1 MASNSKK
8 VISINPEFFKIG
20 GKKKKDNKEK
30 EKKRKRRDND
40 ILSSSVNKGLKKN
53 LLNKLKEHQ
62 RKTTKD
68 KEKNNQLSELDE
80 NVDGELEKS
89 IDYLNDIVKKRKEKK
104 EKRKNTAKTLKKRR
118 DHETVSSTSISPQI
132 KLETSVVN
140 KENISLKQPKFGC
153 LKGGKLPTLRQY
165 NKTLKNRDEPKNDN
179 RPPVAFNDT
188 PVYNEPFDERQKNFG
203 KIKVNYNNVQN
214 KVPIATIL
222 PQTPLIIP
230 PPIPIIQPV
239 IQSSISEGIENIKN
253 YKKKKKKHKLKTIKR
268 KITLGKKH
276 GMVGVL
282 IKNRKTRKNI
292 KKEVTNLE
300 KKSMTN
306 IKRYLRK
313 HNLIKIGSPAPD
325 DVLRNI
331 YENSFLSGDIYNK
344 NPDTLLHNFMKA

>member
-8 VISINPEFFKIG
+8 VISINPEFFKIS
-20 GKKKKDNKEK
+20 GKKKKDKK
-30 EKKRKRRDND
+30 EKKKKRRDND

-62 RKTTKD
+62 KRKEKE
-68 KEKNNQLSELDE
+68 KEKNSQMSSLDE
-80 NVDGELEKS
+80 NVDDELEKS
-89 IDYLNDIVKKRKEKK
+89 IDYLNDIVKKRKAKK
-104 EKRKNTAKTLKKRR
+104 EKRKNKAKTLKKRR
-118 DHETVSSTSISPQI
+118 DHETINPTPVSPQL
-132 KLETSVVN
+132 KVETSVVN

-165 NKTLKNRDEPKNDN
+165 NKTLKNRDEPKNDS

-188 PVYNEPFDERQKNFG
+188 PVYKETFDERQKNFSN
-203 KIKVNYNNVQN
+203 IKVNYNNVP
-214 KVPIATIL
+214 KATIL
-222 PQTPLIIP
+222 PPVPIITP
-230 PPIPIIQPV
+230 PPIPIIQQATPP
-239 IQSSISEGIENIKN
+239 SIPLETNENIKKK
-253 YKKKKKKHKLKTIKR
+253 KKKKKKHKLKTVKR

-292 KKEVTNLE
+292 KKEVKNLE

-313 HNLIKIGSPAPD
+313 HNLIKIGTPAPD
-325 DVLRNI
+325 DILRNI
-331 YENSFLSGDIYNK
+331 YEDSFLSGDIYNK

>member
-8 VISINPEFFKIG
+8 VISINPEFFKIS
-20 GKKKKDNKEK
+20 GKKKKDKK
-30 EKKRKRRDND
+30 EKKKKRRDND
-40 ILSSSVNKGLKKN
+40 MLSSSVNKGLKKN

-62 RKTTKD
+62 KRKEKE
-68 KEKNNQLSELDE
+68 KEKNNQMAGLDE
-80 NVDGELEKS
+80 NVDDELEKS
-89 IDYLNDIVKKRKEKK
+89 IDYLNDIVKKRKERK
-104 EKRKNTAKTLKKRR
+104 EKRKSKAKTLKKRR
-118 DHETVSSTSISPQI
+118 DHESINSTPVSPQV
-132 KLETSVVN
+132 KVETNVVN

-153 LKGGKLPTLRQY
+153 LKGGKLPTFKQY

-188 PVYNEPFDERQKNFG
+188 PVYNESFDERQKNFTN
-203 KIKVNYNNVQN
+203 IKVNYNNIQN
-214 KVPIATIL
+214 KAPKATIL
-222 PQTPLIIP
+222 PSVPIITP
-230 PPIPIIQPV
+230 PPIPIIQQATPPP
-239 IQSSISEGIENIKN
+239 IPPETQESIKKK
-253 YKKKKKKHKLKTIKR
+253 KKKKKKHKLKTVKR

-313 HNLIKIGSPAPD
+313 HNLIKIGTPAPD
-325 DVLRNI
+325 DILRNI
-331 YENSFLSGDIYNK
+331 YESSFLSGDIYNK

>member
-20 GKKKKDNKEK
+20 GKKKKEKK
-30 EKKRKRRDND
+30 EKKKKRRDND
-40 ILSSSVNKGLKKN
+40 MLSSSVNKGLKKN
-53 LLNKLKEHQ
+53 LLNRLKEHQ
-62 RKTTKD
+62 RKKTKD
-68 KEKNNQLSELDE
+68 KEKNNQISDLDE
-80 NVDGELEKS
+80 NVDDELEKS

-104 EKRKNTAKTLKKRR
+104 EKRKNKAKTLKKRR
-118 DHETVSSTSISPQI
+118 DHETINSKSISPQI
-132 KLETSVVN
+132 KVETSVIN

-153 LKGGKLPTLRQY
+153 LKGGKLPTMRQY
-165 NKTLKNRDEPKNDN
+165 NKTLKNRDEPKNVN

-203 KIKVNYNNVQN
+203 KIKVNYNNVEN
-214 KVPIATIL
+214 KGPKATIL
-222 PQTPLIIP
+222 SPIPIITP
-230 PPIPIIQPV
+230 PPIPIIQSV
-239 IQSSISEGIENIKN
+239 IPSSIPSETETIKK
-253 YKKKKKKHKLKTIKR
+253 KKKKKKHKLKTIKR

-313 HNLIKIGSPAPD
+313 HNLIKIGTPAPD
-325 DVLRNI
+325 DILRNI
-331 YENSFLSGDIYNK
+331 YEDSFLSGDIYNK

>member
-8 VISINPEFFKIG
+8 VISINPEFFKIS
-20 GKKKKDNKEK
+20 GKKKKDKK
-30 EKKRKRRDND
+30 EKKKKRRDND
-40 ILSSSVNKGLKKN
+40 ILSSSVNKGLKKS

-62 RKTTKD
+62 RKKAKE
-68 KEKNNQLSELDE
+68 KEKNSQISSLDE
-80 NVDGELEKS
+80 NVDDELEKS
-89 IDYLNDIVKKRKEKK
+89 IDYLNDIVKKRKDKK
-104 EKRKNTAKTLKKRR
+104 EKRKNKAKTLKKRHG
-118 DHETVSSTSISPQI
+118 HENINSTISPQI
-132 KLETSVVN
+132 KVETSVVN

-188 PVYNEPFDERQKNFG
+188 PVYNETFDERQKNFS

-214 KVPIATIL
+214 KVPTATIL
-222 PQTPLIIP
+222 PSVPIVTP

-239 IQSSISEGIENIKN
+239 IPPPIPPETDENIKKK
-253 YKKKKKKHKLKTIKR
+253 KKKKKKHKLKTVKR

-292 KKEVTNLE
+292 KKEVANLE

-313 HNLIKIGSPAPD
+313 HNLIKIGTPAPD
-325 DVLRNI
+325 DILRNI
-331 YENSFLSGDIYNK
+331 YEDSFLSGDIYNK

>member
-8 VISINPEFFKIG
+8 VISINPEFFKIS
-20 GKKKKDNKEK
+20 GKKKKGGK
-30 EKKRKRRDND
+30 EKKKKRRDND

-62 RKTTKD
+62 KRKEKE
-68 KEKNNQLSELDE
+68 KEKNDQMSGLDE
-80 NVDGELEKS
+80 NVDDELEKS
-89 IDYLNDIVKKRKEKK
+89 IDYLNDIVKKRKAKK
-104 EKRKNTAKTLKKRR
+104 EKRKNKEKTLKKRR
-118 DHETVSSTSISPQI
+118 DHESVNSTPVSPQL
-132 KLETSVVN
+132 KVETSVVN

-165 NKTLKNRDEPKNDN
+165 NKTLKNRDEPKNVS
-179 RPPVAFNDT
+179 RPPVAFNNT

-214 KVPIATIL
+214 KVPTATIL
-222 PQTPLIIP
+222 PSVPLITP
-230 PPIPIIQPV
+230 PPIPIIQP
-239 IQSSISEGIENIKN
+239 IIPSSIPPETENI
-253 YKKKKKKHKLKTIKR
+253 KKKKKKNKHKLKTIKR

-282 IKNRKTRKNI
+282 IKNRKNKKNI

-313 HNLIKIGSPAPD
+313 HNLIKIGTPAPD
-325 DVLRNI
+325 DILRNI
-331 YENSFLSGDIYNK
+331 YEDSFLSGDIYNK

>member
-8 VISINPEFFKIG
+8 VISINPEFFKIS
-20 GKKKKDNKEK
+20 GKKKKDKK
-30 EKKRKRRDND
+30 EKKKKRRDND
-40 ILSSSVNKGLKKN
+40 MLSSSVNKGLKKN

-62 RKTTKD
+62 KRKEKE
-68 KEKNNQLSELDE
+68 KEKNNQMAGLDE
-80 NVDGELEKS
+80 NVDDELEKS

-104 EKRKNTAKTLKKRR
+104 EKRKNKAKTLKKRR
-118 DHETVSSTSISPQI
+118 DHESVNITPVSPQV
-132 KLETSVVN
+132 KVETNVVN

-153 LKGGKLPTLRQY
+153 LKGGKLPTFKQY

-188 PVYNEPFDERQKNFG
+188 PVYNESFDERQKNFTN
-203 KIKVNYNNVQN
+203 IKVNYNNIEN
-214 KVPIATIL
+214 KVPKATIL
-222 PQTPLIIP
+222 PSVPMATP
-230 PPIPIIQPV
+230 PPIPIIQPA
-239 IQSSISEGIENIKN
+239 IPPPIPPETQESIKKK
-253 YKKKKKKHKLKTIKR
+253 KKKKKKHKLKTVKR

-313 HNLIKIGSPAPD
+313 HNLIKIGTPAPD
-325 DVLRNI
+325 DILRNI
-331 YENSFLSGDIYNK
+331 YESSFLSGDIYNK

>member
-20 GKKKKDNKEK
+20 GKKKKDKK
-30 EKKRKRRDND
+30 EKKKKRRDND
-40 ILSSSVNKGLKKN
+40 KLSSSVNKGLKKN
-53 LLNKLKEHQ
+53 LLSKLKEHQ
-62 RKTTKD
+62 RKKEKE
-68 KEKNNQLSELDE
+68 KEKNNQLSNL
-80 NVDGELEKS
+80 NVDDELEKS

-104 EKRKNTAKTLKKRR
+104 EKRKNKAKTLKKPRQPI
-118 DHETVSSTSISPQI
+118 TSSSTPQI
-132 KLETSVVN
+132 KVETSVVN

-153 LKGGKLPTLRQY
+153 LKGGKLPTFKQY
-165 NKTLKNRDEPKNDN
+165 NKTLKNRDEPKNDI

-188 PVYNEPFDERQKNFG
+188 PVYNEPFDERQKNFSN
-203 KIKVNYNNVQN
+203 IKVNYNNIQN
-214 KVPIATIL
+214 KVPKATIL
-222 PQTPLIIP
+222 PSVPVTSPSIH
-230 PPIPIIQPV
+230 PV
-239 IQSSISEGIENIKN
+239 IQTPRTNENIKKK
-253 YKKKKKKHKLKTIKR
+253 KKKKKKHKLKTVKR

-292 KKEVTNLE
+292 KKEVKNLE

-313 HNLIKIGSPAPD
+313 HNLIKIGTPAPD
-325 DVLRNI
+325 DILRNI
-331 YENSFLSGDIYNK
+331 YEDSFLSGDIYNK

>member
-8 VISINPEFFKIG
+8 VISINPEFFKIS
-20 GKKKKDNKEK
+20 GKKKKGGK
-30 EKKRKRRDND
+30 EKKKKRRDND

-62 RKTTKD
+62 KRKEKE
-68 KEKNNQLSELDE
+68 KEKNSQMSGLDE
-80 NVDGELEKS
+80 NVDDELEKS
-89 IDYLNDIVKKRKEKK
+89 IDYLNDIVKKRKAKK
-104 EKRKNTAKTLKKRR
+104 EKRKNKAKTLKKRR
-118 DHETVSSTSISPQI
+118 DHETINSTPVSPQL
-132 KLETSVVN
+132 KVETSVVN

-165 NKTLKNRDEPKNDN
+165 NKTLKNRDEPKNDS

-188 PVYNEPFDERQKNFG
+188 PVYKETFDERQKNFSN
-203 KIKVNYNNVQN
+203 IKVNYNNIQN
-214 KVPIATIL
+214 KVPKATIL
-222 PQTPLIIP
+222 PSVPIITP
-230 PPIPIIQPV
+230 PPIPIIQQATPP
-239 IQSSISEGIENIKN
+239 SISLETNEIIKKK
-253 YKKKKKKHKLKTIKR
+253 KKKKKKHKLKTVKR

-276 GMVGVL
+276 GMIGVL

-292 KKEVTNLE
+292 KKEVKNLE

-313 HNLIKIGSPAPD
+313 HNLIKIGTPAPD
-325 DVLRNI
+325 DILRNI
-331 YENSFLSGDIYNK
+331 YEDSFLSGDIYNK

>member
-20 GKKKKDNKEK
+20 GKKKKEKK
-30 EKKRKRRDND
+30 EKKKKRRDND
-40 ILSSSVNKGLKKN
+40 MLSSSVNKGLKKN
-53 LLNKLKEHQ
+53 LLNRLKEHQ
-62 RKTTKD
+62 RKKTKD
-68 KEKNNQLSELDE
+68 KEKNNQISDLDE
-80 NVDGELEKS
+80 NVDDELEKS

-104 EKRKNTAKTLKKRR
+104 EKRKNKAKTLKKRR
-118 DHETVSSTSISPQI
+118 DHETINSKSISPQI
-132 KLETSVVN
+132 KVETSVIN

-153 LKGGKLPTLRQY
+153 LKGGKLPTMRQY
-165 NKTLKNRDEPKNDN
+165 NKTLKNRDEPKNVN

-203 KIKVNYNNVQN
+203 KIKVNYNNVEN
-214 KVPIATIL
+214 KGPKATIL
-222 PQTPLIIP
+222 SPIPIITP
-230 PPIPIIQPV
+230 PPIPIIQSV
-239 IQSSISEGIENIKN
+239 IPSETETIKK
-253 YKKKKKKHKLKTIKR
+253 KKKKKKHKLKTIKR

-313 HNLIKIGSPAPD
+313 HNLIKIGTPAPD
-325 DVLRNI
+325 DILRNI
-331 YENSFLSGDIYNK
+331 YEDSFLSGDIYNK

>member
-8 VISINPEFFKIG
+8 VISINPEFFKIS
-20 GKKKKDNKEK
+20 GKKKKGGK
-30 EKKRKRRDND
+30 EKKKKRRDND

-53 LLNKLKEHQ
+53 LLNKLKELQ
-62 RKTTKD
+62 KRKEKE
-68 KEKNNQLSELDE
+68 KEKNSQMSGLDE
-80 NVDGELEKS
+80 NVDDELEKS
-89 IDYLNDIVKKRKEKK
+89 IDYLNDIVKKRKAKK
-104 EKRKNTAKTLKKRR
+104 EKRKNKAKTLKKRR
-118 DHETVSSTSISPQI
+118 DHETINSTPVSPQL
-132 KLETSVVN
+132 KVETSVVN

-165 NKTLKNRDEPKNDN
+165 NKTLKNRDEPKNDS

-188 PVYNEPFDERQKNFG
+188 PVYKETFDERQKNFSN
-203 KIKVNYNNVQN
+203 IKVNYNNIQN
-214 KVPIATIL
+214 KVPKATIL
-222 PQTPLIIP
+222 PPVPIITP
-230 PPIPIIQPV
+230 PPIPIIQQATPP
-239 IQSSISEGIENIKN
+239 SIPLETNENIKKK
-253 YKKKKKKHKLKTIKR
+253 KKKKKKHKLKTVKR

-292 KKEVTNLE
+292 KKEVKNLE

-313 HNLIKIGSPAPD
+313 HNLIKIGTPAPD
-325 DVLRNI
+325 DILRNI
-331 YENSFLSGDIYNK
+331 YEDSFLSGDIYNK

>member
-8 VISINPEFFKIG
+8 VISINPEFFKISG
-20 GKKKKDNKEK
+20 GKKKKDKK
-30 EKKRKRRDND
+30 EKKKKRRDND
-40 ILSSSVNKGLKKN
+40 ILSSSVNKGLKKS

-62 RKTTKD
+62 RNKTKE
-68 KEKNNQLSELDE
+68 KEKNNQMSGLNE
-80 NVDGELEKS
+80 NVDDELEKS

-104 EKRKNTAKTLKKRR
+104 EKRKNKTKTLKKRR
-118 DHETVSSTSISPQI
+118 DHETINPPSTSPQI
-132 KLETSVVN
+132 KIETSVVN

-165 NKTLKNRDEPKNDN
+165 NKTLKNRDEPKNEN

-188 PVYNEPFDERQKNFG
+188 PVYNETFDERQKNFS
-203 KIKVNYNNVQN
+203 KIKVNYNNIQN
-214 KVPIATIL
+214 KVPTATIL
-222 PQTPLIIP
+222 PSIPIITP
-230 PPIPIIQPV
+230 PPIPIIESVAPPP
-239 IQSSISEGIENIKN
+239 IPSETENIKKK
-253 YKKKKKKHKLKTIKR
+253 KKKKKKHKLKTIKR

-313 HNLIKIGSPAPD
+313 HNLIKIGTPAPD
-325 DVLRNI
+325 DILRNI
-331 YENSFLSGDIYNK
+331 YEDSFLSGDIYNK

>member
-20 GKKKKDNKEK
+20 GKKKKEKK
-30 EKKRKRRDND
+30 EKKKKRRDND
-40 ILSSSVNKGLKKN
+40 MLSSSVNKGLKKN
-53 LLNKLKEHQ
+53 LLNRLKEHQ
-62 RKTTKD
+62 RKKTKD
-68 KEKNNQLSELDE
+68 KEKNNQISDLDE
-80 NVDGELEKS
+80 NVDDELEKS

-104 EKRKNTAKTLKKRR
+104 EKRKNKAKTLKKRR
-118 DHETVSSTSISPQI
+118 DHETINSTSISPQI
-132 KLETSVVN
+132 KVETSVIN

-153 LKGGKLPTLRQY
+153 LKGGKLPTMRQY
-165 NKTLKNRDEPKNDN
+165 NKTLKNRDEPKNVN

-203 KIKVNYNNVQN
+203 KIKVNYNNVEN
-214 KVPIATIL
+214 KGPKATIL
-222 PQTPLIIP
+222 SQIPIITP
-230 PPIPIIQPV
+230 PPIPIIQSV
-239 IQSSISEGIENIKN
+239 IPSSIPSETETIKK
-253 YKKKKKKHKLKTIKR
+253 KKKKKKHKLKTIKR

-313 HNLIKIGSPAPD
+313 HNLIKIGTPAPD
-325 DVLRNI
+325 DILRNI
-331 YENSFLSGDIYNK
+331 YEDSFLSGDIYNK